1 MSTIALRK
9 RGFTLVELLV
19 VIAIIGVLVALL
31 LPAVQQAR
39 EAARRSQCTNQ
50 LKQLG
55 LALHNH
61 HDTFQQ
67 FPRLA
72 FLEGPYHERV
82 GGMVML
88 LPFLEQNALADQ
100 IKNYDT
106 SVYTSQPPEP
116 WDPNF
121 APWQQ
126 RLEALL
132 CPSDTGATKTYRTDR
147 PIAPSSYRFSI
158 GDSYVDT
165 YNPQDNNTEFRGIFS
180 SELDKKFR
188 DITDG
193 TSNTVMMGER
203 LTDFQTPFIN
213 QTHANSVSL
222 SDPSTCWDA
231 VSPTD
236 RKRFTSGSN
245 PAASQ
250 RWNDGLST
258 FTGFTTVIGPNGPS
272 CWNDTNENADRALTT
287 LSSNHPGGVNV
298 ALADASVRFIPET
311 IDTGDL
317 TQAQVT
323 SGQSPY
329 GVWGAMGSKS
339 GGEVAQLP

>member
-1 MSTIALRK
+1 MFARSLRQ

-19 VIAIIGVLVALL
+19 VIAIIGVLIALL

-61 HDTFQQ
+61 HDTFQH

-72 FLEGPYHERV
+72 VLEGPYNIRV
-82 GGMVML
+82 GAMIPL
-88 LPFLEQNALADQ
+88 LPFMEQSALAEQ

-106 SVYTSQPPEP
+106 SVYSSPPAP
-116 WDPNF
+116 WDTSF
-121 APWQQ
+121 APWKQ
-126 RLEALL
+126 RIDTLL
-132 CPSDTGATKTYRTDR
+132 CPSDTGAQKTYRADR
-147 PIAPSSYRFSI
+147 PVAPSSYRFSI

-165 YNPQDNNTEFRGIFS
+165 YNPQDNKTNYRGIFS
-180 SELDKKFR
+180 AKLDQKFR

-193 TSNTVMMGER
+193 TSNTIMMSER

-231 VSPTD
+231 VSTTN
-236 RKRFTSGSN
+236 RNQFASGSN

-250 RWNDGLST
+250 RWNDGQVC
-258 FTGFTTVIGPNGPS
+258 FTGFNTVIAPNGPS
-272 CWNDTNENADRALTT
+272 CWDGTNENSDRTVTT
-287 LSSNHPGGVNV
+287 VSSNHPGGVCAV
-298 ALADASVRFIPET
+298 LGDASVRFIPET
-311 IDTGDL
+311 IDTGDM
-317 TQAQVT
+317 TQSQTT

-329 GVWGAMGSKS
+329 GVWGALGSKS
-339 GGEVAQLP
+339 GGETKPLQ